1 MSDHHTKPPSSPAL
15 RIKAIETLMV
25 EKGLMSLDAVDEMID
40 VVENRI
46 GPRNGAKVVARAWVD
61 PAYRKRLLENGT
73 AAIAELGFQGGQ
85 GEHMVVLENT
95 MKVHNV
101 TVCTLCSCYPWPTL
115 GLPPVWYKSA
125 PYRSRI
131 VIEPRKVLGE
141 FGLEIRR
148 FRRGPRMG
156 FERRDPVPR
165 VADAAGRDRRPQ
177 RGTTRRSRDQGFDD
191 RHRPAPAAL
200 TPIEQET
207 GHELDSGYGRHTRV
221 WPGRAGNG

>member
-125 PYRSRI
+125 LYRSRI

-141 FGLEIRR
+141 FGLEIADSV
-148 FRRGPRMG
+148 
-156 FERRDPVPR
+156 EVR
-165 VADAAGRDRRPQ
+165 VWDSNAEIRYLVLPM
-177 RGTTRRSRDQGFDD
+177 
-191 RHRPAPAAL
+191 RPAGTEGL
-200 TPIEQET
+200 NEEQLADLVTRDSMIGT
-207 GHELDSGYGRHTRV
+207 GLPRQ
-221 WPGRAGNG
+221 P